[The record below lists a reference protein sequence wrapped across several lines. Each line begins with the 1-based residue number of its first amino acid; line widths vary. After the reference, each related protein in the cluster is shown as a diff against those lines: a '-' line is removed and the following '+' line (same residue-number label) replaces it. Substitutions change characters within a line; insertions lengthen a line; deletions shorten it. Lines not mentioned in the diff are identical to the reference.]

1 VNADGG
7 ERVAHLLEFERLDD
21 GHYDFHEPRPV
32 FEVATRI
39 DDDPRFP
46 RAMVDRARRRA
57 VRGLPYKGRA
67 SGRCGINAMTTMWIS
82 LVSESAARLAGWA
95 LRH

>member
-32 FEVATRI
+32 LEVATRI
-39 DDDPRFP
+39 EDEPRFP
-46 RAMVDRARRRA
+46 RAMVDRARWRA
-57 VRGLPYKGRA
+57 VRTFPYKGRA
-67 SGRCGINAMTTMWIS
+67 SARCGINAMKSRVIS
-82 LVSESAARLAGWA
+82 AVRAGHA
-95 LRH
+95 